1 MERHTLW
8 VACRYAVGLATVCV
22 GLLTIFV
29 QPAAAATAT
38 ATLTVSANVI
48 ESCTVTNGTLAFGDY
63 APTGATNV
71 DQAGTFSVACT
82 KGTDATVGL
91 GDGNNFLSGARR
103 MTDGTEFLTYQ
114 LYKESGRTNVW
125 GNAGGALVTLGA
137 ASSNA
142 AQTLTVYG
150 RIPPGQDVGVGS
162 FGDSV
167 QITVTY

>member
-1 MERHTLW
+1 MKRQPLR
-8 VACRYAVGLATVCV
+8 VAYRSAVGVAAICV
-22 GLLTIFV
+22 GILSTLP
-29 QPAAAATAT
+29 QPAAAATAN

-48 ESCTVTNGTLAFGDY
+48 ESCTVTNGTLSFGDY
-63 APTGATNV
+63 APTGTGAV
-71 DQAGTFSVACT
+71 DQSGTFSVACT

-91 GDGNNFLSGARR
+91 GDGSNFLSGARR
-103 MTDGTEFLTYQ
+103 MTNGSEFLTYE

-125 GNAGGALVTLGA
+125 GNTGGALVTLAA

-150 RIPPGQDVGVGS
+150 RIPAGQDVGQGS